1 VNPYPDQSDPELDD
15 PGLSALYRQGATQT
29 PPAELDRRI
38 LDQAQTALGPRS
50 GKAITRA
57 RGQEPRRWRWLRCWN
72 WLPRWPL
79 KGDGRGNWRRL
90 AIPLSSAA
98 ALLLTVGL
106 GLRLLEEH
114 SALQGI
120 TGMAPSAPADDQS
133 TQSPP
138 SQPERE
144 VAAKQAAE
152 ATAIGLSAAAPL
164 SPVLPPALAPANQAQ
179 GDERR
184 SAMPMADRAGDLHP
198 KSRIAD
204 EMPQADP
211 ERWLEAIRQRWSSG
225 QETEALRQLATFR
238 QVHPQYPLPED
249 LAPLLEAE

>member
-1 VNPYPDQSDPELDD
+1 MNPYPDQSDPELDD

-38 LDQAQTALGPRS
+38 LDQAQAALGPRP

-57 RGQEPRRWRWLRCWN
+57 QGKEPRRWRGSRYWN
-72 WLPRWPL
+72 WLPRGPL

-106 GLRLLEEH
+106 GLRLLEEQ
-114 SALQGI
+114 SALPGI
-120 TGMAPSAPADDQS
+120 TGMAPSPPADDQPS
-133 TQSPP
+133 QSSPP
-138 SQPERE
+138 SRPKRE
-144 VAAKQAAE
+144 ITAKEAAE
-152 ATAIGLSAAAPL
+152 AAIGLSAAARL
-164 SPVLPPALAPANQAQ
+164 SPVPSPAPANQAQ

-184 SAMPMADRAGDLHP
+184 SAMPMANRAGDLHP
-198 KSRIAD
+198 KARIAA

-211 ERWLEAIRQRWSSG
+211 ERWIEAIRQSWSSG
-225 QETEALRQLATFR
+225 QQTEAIRQLATFR

>member
-1 VNPYPDQSDPELDD
+1 MNPYPDQSDPELDE

-38 LDQAQTALGPRS
+38 LDQAQAALGPRP

-57 RGQEPRRWRWLRCWN
+57 RGQESRRWRGARYWN
-72 WLPRWPL
+72 WLPHWPL

-106 GLRLLEEH
+106 GLRLLEEQ
-114 SALQGI
+114 SALPGL

-144 VAAKQAAE
+144 VAAKQAGE
-152 ATAIGLSAAAPL
+152 AAIGLSAAARL
-164 SPVLPPALAPANQAQ
+164 SRVPSPAPPPANQAQ

-198 KSRIAD
+198 KARIAD
-204 EMPQADP
+204 EMPQVDP

>member
-1 VNPYPDQSDPELDD
+1 MNPYPDQSDPELDD

-57 RGQEPRRWRWLRCWN
+57 RGQEPRRWHVSRCWN

-79 KGDGRGNWRRL
+79 RGDGRGNWRRL

-106 GLRLLEEH
+106 GLRLLEEQ
-114 SALQGI
+114 SALPGI

-144 VAAKQAAE
+144 VAAKQTAE
-152 ATAIGLSAAAPL
+152 AAIGLSAAARL
-164 SPVLPPALAPANQAQ
+164 SRVPSPAPPPANQAQ
-179 GDERR
+179 SDERR

-198 KSRIAD
+198 KARIAD

-211 ERWLEAIRQRWSSG
+211 ERWLEAIRQLWSSG

-238 QVHPQYPLPED
+238 QIHPQYSLPED

>member
-1 VNPYPDQSDPELDD
+1 MNPYPDQSDPELDD
-15 PGLSALYRQGATQT
+15 PGLSALYHQGATQT

-72 WLPRWPL
+72 WLPRWLL

-106 GLRLLEEH
+106 GLRLLEEQ
-114 SALQGI
+114 SALPGI

-144 VAAKQAAE
+144 VAAKQAGE
-152 ATAIGLSAAAPL
+152 AAIGLSAAARL
-164 SPVLPPALAPANQAQ
+164 SRVPSPAPPPANQAQ

-198 KSRIAD
+198 KARIAD
-204 EMPQADP
+204 EMPQVDP
-211 ERWLEAIRQRWSSG
+211 ERWLEAIRQLWSSG

>member
-1 VNPYPDQSDPELDD
+1 MNPYPDQSDPELDD

-38 LDQAQTALGPRS
+38 LDQAQAALGPRP
-50 GKAITRA
+50 GKGITRA
-57 RGQEPRRWRWLRCWN
+57 RGQEPRRWSRYWN
-72 WLPRWPL
+72 WLPRGPL

-106 GLRLLEEH
+106 GLRLLEEQ

-164 SPVLPPALAPANQAQ
+164 SPVPPPALAPANQAQ
-179 GDERR
+179 SDERR

-198 KSRIAD
+198 RARIAD
-204 EMPQADP
+204 EMPQVDP
-211 ERWLEAIRQRWSSG
+211 ERWIEAIRQRWSSG